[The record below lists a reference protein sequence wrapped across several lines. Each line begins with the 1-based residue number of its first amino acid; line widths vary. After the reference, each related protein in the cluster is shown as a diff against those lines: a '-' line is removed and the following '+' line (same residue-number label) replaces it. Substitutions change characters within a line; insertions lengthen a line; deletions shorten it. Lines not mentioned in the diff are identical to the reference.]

1 MPNILTKRSLTP
13 LGWAGIA
20 LLGSGLVLALLGIA
34 NLGFASY
41 FPLVGLWCSVALFVC
56 ACGVLR
62 TAGVTLDFF
71 HRAVLVAFWAAAVL
85 YAFWAL
91 NRRTFLYA
99 WDYVNYILKQYQ
111 VEAAFS
117 ASPQEGFAAVFGSFS
132 EDYTNFISL
141 FTEFPFCL
149 TARTGDS
156 YAFAQVFCIVPAL
169 LVVLAGT
176 VVKVGQMLKVR
187 HRFYFFL
194 IGLSWAFTY
203 PFLRMS
209 AMLAQ
214 PDWLGLV
221 FAFAILL
228 LTLDYRFDRLE
239 PARFVLIFFSTAAI
253 ILTRRR
259 DLYFVVGYYAAY
271 ALLVFCSSV
280 RLAKQGEKTAAFR
293 RVRNI
298 LVFGAVCLI
307 AMVLLLWPMVS
318 KILSFDYA
326 GRYAYY
332 NVGGM
337 AEEIRYHLMRV
348 GLLNFL
354 LIALG
359 LGFCRK
365 KKLPAL
371 PCLAGCEILIS
382 MVLFTR
388 VQNTGSHQMLLFVP
402 GWILLF
408 LVGAAAL
415 AEGIERR
422 KALKLGYWG
431 FTIAFAVS
439 VRCSPLTV
447 LALPDFVLDHLS
459 LPSTEYFT
467 KMDKLVYDRKDAG
480 QIQALTD
487 WLDEALAPG
496 ETAYMIPNDMLYNPD
511 HFKYC
516 DLPDLRLTGK
526 LSDPFSI
533 PGTHTFP
540 MQFFEAKF
548 VLTAD
553 PFPQTY
559 VFEGELS
566 HVFNEKFLAVR
577 DQYFEPVTQFDMGN
591 GTTFTIW
598 RRSVAPTREE
608 IEYYLAAFAA
618 QDAQYPEL
626 FSQAA
631 ESWMAAHGL

>member
-1 MPNILTKRSLTP
+1 M
-13 LGWAGIA
+13 
-20 LLGSGLVLALLGIA
+20 
-34 NLGFASY
+34 
-41 FPLVGLWCSVALFVC
+41 
-56 ACGVLR
+56 
-62 TAGVTLDFF
+62 
-71 HRAVLVAFWAAAVL
+71 
-85 YAFWAL
+85 
-91 NRRTFLYA
+91 
-99 WDYVNYILKQYQ
+99 
-111 VEAAFS
+111 
-117 ASPQEGFAAVFGSFS
+117 FGSFS

-176 VVKVGQMLKVR
+176 VVKVGQMLQVR

-239 PARFVLIFFSTAAI
+239 PARFVLIFFATAAI
-253 ILTRRR
+253 ILTRRWY
-259 DLYFVVGYYAAY
+259 LYFVVGYYAAY

-280 RLAKQGEKTAAFR
+280 RLAKQGEKAAAFR

-459 LPSTEYFT
+459 LPGTRSFT
-467 KMDKLVYDRKDAG
+467 TLDKPVYDRKDAG
-480 QIQALTD
+480 QIRALTD

-516 DLPDLRLTGK
+516 DLPALRLTGK

-577 DQYFEPVTQFDMGN
+577 EQYFEPVTQFDMGN